1 MRFARCRGESDI
13 AAPKAQ
19 QCCNKEDTMY
29 AYKDP
34 YILDFR
40 HVKSYDEVHKI
51 IREAFD
57 FPDYYGE
64 NWSAFWD
71 CLTDM
76 VGIDP
81 IHVQIFGLERFRSKF
96 PEQCTTMLDILERL
110 RHYNDDKYIDTVSVT
125 CIE

>member
-1 MRFARCRGESDI
+1 
-13 AAPKAQ
+13 
-19 QCCNKEDTMY
+19 MY
-29 AYKDP
+29 TYKDL

-40 HVKSYDEVHKI
+40 HIKSYGEVHKI
-51 IREAFD
+51 IRETFD

-76 VGIDP
+76 VGEAP
-81 IHVQIFGLERFRSKF
+81 IHVQIYGVERFKSKF
-96 PEQCTTMLDILERL
+96 PEQCATMLNILERL
-110 RHYNDDKYIDTVSVT
+110 RHFGNDKYIDTVSVD

>member
-1 MRFARCRGESDI
+1 
-13 AAPKAQ
+13 
-19 QCCNKEDTMY
+19 MY
-29 AYKDP
+29 AYKNP

>member
-1 MRFARCRGESDI
+1 MH
-13 AAPKAQ
+13 
-19 QCCNKEDTMY
+19 T
-29 AYKDP
+29 YKDP

-51 IREAFD
+51 IRETFG

-76 VGIDP
+76 VGEAP
-81 IHVQIFGLERFRSKF
+81 IHVQIYGRERFRSKF
-96 PEQCTTMLDILERL
+96 PEQCATMLDILERL
-110 RHYNDDKYIDTVSVT
+110 RHYNHDKYIDTVSVT
-125 CIE
+125 CVE

>member
-1 MRFARCRGESDI
+1 
-13 AAPKAQ
+13 
-19 QCCNKEDTMY
+19 MY

-40 HVKSYDEVHKI
+40 HIKSYDEVHKI

-81 IHVQIFGLERFRSKF
+81 IHIRILGFDIMQRKF
-96 PEQCTTMLDILERL
+96 PVPAETMRSLLEDL
-110 RHYNDDKYIDTVSVT
+110 RHYNDDKYINTVSVAYV
-125 CIE
+125 E